1 MRKLFYL
8 LLVASSSFQLSFGQ
22 TATTVQKNIHATLQ
36 VATPESAGVSSE
48 RLKRIDANLSAW
60 VQNGKTN
67 GCVALTD
74 EEIEQIWSVV
84 PIGTPVEIKP

>member
-1 MRKLFYL
+1 MIHGLPNGL
-8 LLVASSSFQLSFGQ
+8 GTAGAS
-22 TATTVQKNIHATLQ
+22 H
-36 VATPESAGVSSE
+36 
-48 RLKRIDANLSAW
+48 RLNDW
-60 VQNGKTN
+60 TN